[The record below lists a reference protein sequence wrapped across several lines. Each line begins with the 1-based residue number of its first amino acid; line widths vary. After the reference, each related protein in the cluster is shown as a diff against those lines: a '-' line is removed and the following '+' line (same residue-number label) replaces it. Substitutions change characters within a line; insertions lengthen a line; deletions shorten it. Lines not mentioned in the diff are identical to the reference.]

1 MQLSRCSCG
10 CSAVSDSSQPH
21 GLQPARLHC
30 PWDPPDKKYWR
41 EVPFPPPGDLPN
53 PGFKPASPALARRF
67 LPLSRMRSPTQE
79 ITHTSTRS
87 YCVRQTGVL
96 RSAEVRLGKC
106 ERDGRRVPDSA
117 SFLLP
122 RPWSCF
128 QCWSCFYWC
137 LPGLFAPICLPAR
150 HPSGPQP
157 SSSSFSPTPPSISHP
172 EKTRP
177 TSQLSQRWNRYFKRA
192 Q

>member
-1 MQLSRCSCG
+1 MPNKPAWLWKNPW
-10 CSAVSDSSQPH
+10 AH
-21 GLQPARLHC
+21 LQPKDIQRMLLEMLKIDA
-30 PWDPPDKKYWR
+30 
-41 EVPFPPPGDLPN
+41 
-53 PGFKPASPALARRF
+53 
-67 LPLSRMRSPTQE
+67 PLERGLMLS